1 MGWGTF
7 IAGQLISSTRR
18 SSQEK
23 ARRHL
28 ERERNK
34 SEWRRE
40 QDHKKFIRNIDRLF
54 KALMPLVSL
63 IVFVFQP
70 VAKIRNQRAE
80 IVKTEIKKLPNGKS
94 IKVSTNRKGDTIFTP
109 LD

>member
-7 IAGQLISSTRR
+7 FAGQLISSSRR

-23 ARRHL
+23 ARKHR

-34 SEWRRE
+34 SDWQRE
-40 QDHKKFIRNIDRLF
+40 QDHKRFIRRVDRLF
-54 KALMPLVSL
+54 KTLMPLVNLMVL
-63 IVFVFQP
+63 IFKP
-70 VAKIRNQRAE
+70 IAKMRNHRE
-80 IVKTEIKKLPNGKS
+80 EVVKTEIKKLPNGKS
-94 IKVSTNRKGDTIFTP
+94 IKISTNRKGDTIFTP